1 MFFSYCRIK
10 KFSVSCWVF
19 EINSVLLDVMD
30 AIVLSCIA
38 SIVLG
43 VMDAIVLSCIASIVL
58 GVMDANRITEVKMK
72 L

>member
-1 MFFSYCRIK
+1 
-10 KFSVSCWVF
+10 
-19 EINSVLLDVMD
+19 MD